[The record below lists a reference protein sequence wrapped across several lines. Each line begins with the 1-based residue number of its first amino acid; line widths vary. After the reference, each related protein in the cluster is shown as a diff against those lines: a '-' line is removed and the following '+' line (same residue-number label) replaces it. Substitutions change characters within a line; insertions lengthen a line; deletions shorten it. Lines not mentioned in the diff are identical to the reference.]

1 MDEEQENVKK
11 IRELDSFETSQPL
24 ATGDY
29 LIVATNEGIP
39 ATKKS
44 TIKEVVDV
52 YNIAMAED
60 DEEDQVDDPNSP
72 GEKIKDPEK
81 EPGLEKDKDGD
92 GEPDE
97 KIITTPVNAG
107 NLDTIIQEGG
117 GLKVV
122 TECRKK
128 EDNAIVDCSSADA
141 YYKYNKLSLETLEST
156 YKYQTF
162 TRIHYLEKT
171 SEGPVDPPVMRSA
184 VFPKSAINFDTFGRV
199 NSVNNYVGNLLDLAH
214 HFYAFQDT
222 PFMHLFKLDKVSCP
236 DEQFAFDFHSD
247 FFTFPAANPD
257 DPFSSN
263 WIGFLPQLGG
273 GSAEADFTGP
283 IFALPDP
290 GFKIMWFYYD
300 QWDDDD
306 SGTNGWC
313 YTDRANFP
321 WFYLSGHE
329 WCKFDLK
336 NPGSNNVYW
345 SQHIYSRKHQKW
357 VNYKNLTE
365 ENPAASS
372 NDPAPSD
379 DPDAP
384 PPRRSGN
391 ITV

>member
-107 NLDTIIQEGG
+107 NLNTIIQEGG

-128 EDNAIVDCSSADA
+128 EDNSIVDCSSADA
-141 YYKYNKLSLETLEST
+141 YYRYGKLALDLGETEGVYGYDMEFHYGFPKKRYFFSFGLLQKIEYGVGKVLEYFAPPESGWFSLLDNNTQPDMAELTLNLSGVVDNFGEVDGMWGYILEHQVWTFLNARPSIMNDFTEYFYFWNEKLGWYSFMIATYPFVYLSQGVVISSSEQVSASWGYIHENKIYLYENQKWYKISDLS
-156 YKYQTF
+156 
-162 TRIHYLEKT
+162 
-171 SEGPVDPPVMRSA
+171 PVDSSGQPTPPTDL
-184 VFPKSAINFDTFGRV
+184 PDTG
-199 NSVNNYVGNLLDLAH
+199 
-214 HFYAFQDT
+214 DT
-222 PFMHLFKLDKVSCP
+222 V
-236 DEQFAFDFHSD
+236 
-247 FFTFPAANPD
+247 
-257 DPFSSN
+257 
-263 WIGFLPQLGG
+263 FLPP
-273 GSAEADFTGP
+273 AEEV
-283 IFALPDP
+283 PD
-290 GFKIMWFYYD
+290 
-300 QWDDDD
+300 
-306 SGTNGWC
+306 
-313 YTDRANFP
+313 R
-321 WFYLSGHE
+321 
-329 WCKFDLK
+329 
-336 NPGSNNVYW
+336 
-345 SQHIYSRKHQKW
+345 
-357 VNYKNLTE
+357 
-365 ENPAASS
+365 
-372 NDPAPSD
+372 
-379 DPDAP
+379 
-384 PPRRSGN
+384 
-391 ITV
+391 